1 MSLPKNH
8 AHMGK
13 IMQATRVTTPGM
25 EPSRA
30 HIIIILLAICTALQ
44 MTSYGMIFPL
54 FARKIGDFG
63 DGVEVLATSVMAYSL
78 AGMIAAPFMGSLADR
93 FGRRPLLLGSFAVFT
108 AAFTGYYLAA
118 TSLVF
123 IVIRGLAGG
132 LTAGLGPATMGLVA
146 DIAPEDE
153 RARWIGVIGG
163 GTSAGFIIGPV
174 VGGLLYDKWGYGP
187 PFLASIGMALLTLL
201 ITFFAIPETHTS
213 EERRRE
219 ILTQKRASRL
229 ASETRMDTSASLSA
243 GVSFMASLPHP
254 LLAFGMLLF
263 VNLSMIFAW
272 FFIDP
277 QLPFYVFD
285 KLGWSTAQLGAAI
298 SFYGWATLIGSLTLS
313 QSSDQWGRKPILII
327 GLILHSAQYVGLML
341 TNVYWVIIAAFV
353 IAGLGEALLNPAL
366 SAAYLDITPE
376 EHRSRA
382 MGIKGAVGS
391 LGSLL
396 APALVMIVV
405 GTISP
410 QTVFLISAALILATA
425 LLVFIALRLPGR
437 AAAARDLTWEV
448 SKERI
453 MAAQTA
459 LHSVTV
465 SAATARKL
473 KSAA

>member
-1 MSLPKNH
+1 MNSLQNH

-13 IMQATRVTTPGM
+13 VMQATRVATAVM
-25 EPSRA
+25 EPRRA
-30 HIIIILLAICTALQ
+30 RIIIILLALCTALQ
-44 MTSYGMIFPL
+44 MTSFGMIFPL

-63 DGVEVLATSVMAYSL
+63 DGVAVLATSVMAYSL
-78 AGMIAAPFMGSLADR
+78 AGVIAAPFMGSLADR
-93 FGRRPLLLGSFAVFT
+93 FGRRPLILGSFAVYT

-123 IVIRGLAGG
+123 IVIRGLAGA

-153 RARWIGVIGG
+153 RGRWIGIIGG

-187 PFLASIGMALLTLL
+187 PFMASIGMAL
-201 ITFFAIPETHTS
+201 ITFLIAFFIIPETHTR
-213 EERRRE
+213 EERRRD
-219 ILTQKRASRL
+219 ILHQKRAARL
-229 ASETRMDTSASLSA
+229 APETGTA
-243 GVSFMASLPHP
+243 VSFWSSLPHP
-254 LLAFGMLLF
+254 LLAFGILLF
-263 VNLSMIFAW
+263 INLSMIFAW

-285 KLGWSTAQLGAAI
+285 ELGWSTAQLGAAI
-298 SFYGWATLIGSLTLS
+298 SFYGWAALIGSLTLS
-313 QSSDQWGRKPILII
+313 QSSDRWGRKPILII

-341 TNVYWVIIAAFV
+341 TNVYWVIIAAFI
-353 IAGLGEALLNPAL
+353 IAGLGEALVNPAL

-396 APALVMIVV
+396 APALVVVIV
-405 GTISP
+405 GTVPP

-437 AAAARDLTWEV
+437 IEAARDLTWEV
-448 SKERI
+448 SQERV
-453 MAAQTA
+453 MAAQSA
-459 LHSVTV
+459 LHRVTV

-473 KSAA
+473 KSAT

>member
-1 MSLPKNH
+1 MKLPQNH

-13 IMQATRVTTPGM
+13 IVQATQVSAPGM
-25 EPSRA
+25 EPHRA
-30 HIIIILLAICTALQ
+30 RIVIILLAICTAMQ
-44 MTSYGMIFPL
+44 MSSYGMIFPL

-63 DGVEVLATSVMAYSL
+63 DGVAVLATSVMAYSL
-78 AGMIAAPFMGSLADR
+78 AGVIAAPFMGSLADR
-93 FGRRPLLLGSFAVFT
+93 FGRRPFILGSFAVFT

-123 IVIRGLAGG
+123 IVIRGLAGA

-187 PFLASIGMALLTLL
+187 PFLASIGIAL
-201 ITFFAIPETHTS
+201 ITFLIAFFIIPETHTRQ
-213 EERRRE
+213 ERRRE
-219 ILTQKRASRL
+219 VLTQKRASRL
-229 ASETRMDTSASLSA
+229 APKTGTA
-243 GVSFMASLPHP
+243 VSFIASLPHP
-254 LLAFGMLLF
+254 LLAFGTLLF

-285 KLGWSTAQLGAAI
+285 ELGWSTAQFGSAI
-298 SFYGWATLIGSLTLS
+298 SFYGWATLIGSLALG
-313 QSSDQWGRKPILII
+313 QSSDRWGRKPILII

-341 TNVYWVIIAAFV
+341 TNVYWVIIAAFI

-376 EHRSRA
+376 EHRSQA

-396 APALVMIVV
+396 APALVVVVV
-405 GTISP
+405 GTVPP
-410 QTVFLISAALILATA
+410 QTVFLISAALILSTG
-425 LLVFIALRLPGR
+425 LLVVIALRLPGR
-437 AAAARDLTWEV
+437 TEAARDLTWEV
-448 SKERI
+448 SQERI

>member
-1 MSLPKNH
+1 
-8 AHMGK
+8 
-13 IMQATRVTTPGM
+13 
-25 EPSRA
+25 
-30 HIIIILLAICTALQ
+30 

-78 AGMIAAPFMGSLADR
+78 AGVVAAPFMGSLADR

-118 TSLVF
+118 TSLAF
-123 IVIRGLAGG
+123 IAIRGLAGA
-132 LTAGLGPATMGLVA
+132 LTAGLGPATMGIIA

-153 RARWIGVIGG
+153 RARWIGIVSG

-187 PFLASIGMALLTLL
+187 PFMGAIGMAL
-201 ITFFAIPETHTS
+201 ITFLIAFFIIPETHTR

-219 ILTQKRASRL
+219 TLYQKRAVRL
-229 ASETRMDTSASLSA
+229 APETGTA
-243 GVSFMASLPHP
+243 VSFWTSLPHP
-254 LLAFGMLLF
+254 LLAFSVLLF
-263 VNLSMIFAW
+263 INLSMIFAW

-285 KLGWSTAQLGAAI
+285 ELGWTTAQFGSAI

-313 QSSDQWGRKPILII
+313 QSSDRWGRKPILII

-341 TNVYWVIIAAFV
+341 TNVYWVIIAAFI

-376 EHRSRA
+376 EHRSQA
-382 MGIKGAVGS
+382 MGIKGVLIFVKRYLRENVES
-391 LGSLL
+391 LVAAPSTRTLLIVISKGQSSQISL
-396 APALVMIVV
+396 A
-405 GTISP
+405 
-410 QTVFLISAALILATA
+410 
-425 LLVFIALRLPGR
+425 
-437 AAAARDLTWEV
+437 
-448 SKERI
+448 
-453 MAAQTA
+453 
-459 LHSVTV
+459 
-465 SAATARKL
+465 
-473 KSAA
+473 